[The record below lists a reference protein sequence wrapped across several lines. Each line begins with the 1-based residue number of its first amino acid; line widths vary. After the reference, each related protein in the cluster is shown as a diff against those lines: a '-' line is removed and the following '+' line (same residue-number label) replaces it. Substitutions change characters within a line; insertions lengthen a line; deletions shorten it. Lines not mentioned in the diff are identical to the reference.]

1 MMSLNLI
8 FRMMLTSIISGSER
22 GRREEEAA
30 AGAGVILYDFFGILS
45 MRVERFWDLGLF
57 VIWDFK

>member
-1 MMSLNLI
+1 
-8 FRMMLTSIISGSER
+8 MMLTSIISGSER

-30 AGAGVILYDFFGILS
+30 AGAAGVILYGFFGILS
-45 MRVERFWDLGLF
+45 MRVEGFLDLGLF